1 MTYIIII
8 SDSALKQLGK
18 LEKSVQE
25 RILNALE
32 RIRVRPESFVTKL
45 VGEQGYKF
53 RVGDYRVIL
62 DIEKYKLII
71 LILKVGHRK
80 SVYKN
85 L

>member
-1 MTYIIII
+1 MYTIII
-8 SDSALKQLGK
+8 SDRALKQLSK
-18 LEKSVQE
+18 LEKSIQE

-62 DIEKYKLII
+62 DIEKSRLNI

-80 SVYKN
+80 SIYKH

>member
-1 MTYIIII
+1 MYTIII

-32 RIRVRPESFVTKL
+32 RIRVRPESFTTKL

-53 RVGDYRVIL
+53 RVGDYRVIM
-62 DIEKYKLII
+62 DIEKNRLNI
-71 LILKVGHRK
+71 LILKMGHRK
-80 SVYKN
+80 GIYKDF
-85 L
+85 

>member
-1 MTYIIII
+1 MYTIII

-32 RIRVRPESFVTKL
+32 RIRVRPESFTTKL

-53 RVGDYRVIL
+53 RVGDYRVIM
-62 DIEKYKLII
+62 DIEKNRLNI
-71 LILKVGHRK
+71 LILKMGHRK
-80 SVYKN
+80 GIYQDF
-85 L
+85 

>member
-1 MTYIIII
+1 MYTIII

-18 LEKSVQE
+18 LEKSIQE

-32 RIRVRPESFVTKL
+32 RIRVRPESFITKL

-80 SVYKN
+80 SIYKN